1 MKPAKQIIT
10 KANFTVIH
18 HKKLIVVGISFVLFA
33 FYSCCSKNNISQ
45 NKNLTP
51 MGTYISQQQQKDLIQ
66 QLINKFGSQHAV
78 RIEKG
83 VLQTANLWME
93 KDGSYDV
100 FTKFCVDNFISD
112 DSLLKS
118 NFNKLSRNF
127 ESVWGNLLKLNL
139 DLREPLDLDQGEIL
153 PIDMLFGSYNPAAHI
168 EDDFYD
174 NKIAFFIILNYPSYN
189 LTDKLALGKNWNALQ
204 WAYARM
210 GDVYISRVPAALK
223 QQYSEIATAADSYIS
238 DYNIYM
244 GKLVNDKNEKLFPED
259 MKLITHWGLRD
270 EIKSNY
276 NAERGLEK
284 QQIIYQVMLR
294 IINQEI
300 PENVINK
307 GQYSWNPLINKLY
320 DGSKEVEFKPENNLR
335 YQHLLNLF
343 QITRKIDA
351 YNPQYP
357 NYIARKFESDMEIPQ
372 AEVEAM
378 FRKYVSSPQV
388 KAVAQ
393 LISKRLGRAL
403 QPFDIW
409 YDGFKQRAAINQDE
423 LDKIVRQK
431 YPDRDAFQKDLPF
444 ILERLGFVRSE
455 AIRITDKIQVDAS
468 RGAGHAW
475 GAEMRTD
482 KAHLRTRIGKN
493 GMNYKG
499 YNIAVHE
506 FGHNV
511 EQTITL
517 HDVEHYLLK
526 GVPNTSFTEALAF
539 VFQKRDLELL
549 GIKNNNP
556 DVAYYQTLDI
566 FWGTYEIM
574 GVSLVDMQVWKW
586 LYENPNA
593 TAAQLK
599 EEVIKIAKQVWNE
612 YYADVFGVKDQ
623 IILAVYSHMIDNP
636 LYLSAYP
643 IGHIIEFQLEQHL
656 AKIKASQKNAYSNA
670 WFAEEVQRIFSYGR
684 RTPDA
689 WMQHAVGQN
698 LSIQPMLTAT
708 TEALNK
714 LEK

>member
-1 MKPAKQIIT
+1 MKFSNYLIL
-10 KANFTVIH
+10 
-18 HKKLIVVGISFVLFA
+18 KLKHGISYGRLLMVALLVLINLL
-33 FYSCCSKNNISQ
+33 FYSCCSKSNVTKTENVNN
-45 NKNLTP
+45 
-51 MGTYISQQQQKDLIQ
+51 MGTYINQQQQKDLIQ

-83 VLQTANLWME
+83 VMQAANLWME
-93 KDGSYDV
+93 KDGNYDT
-100 FTKFCVDNFISD
+100 FSKFCTDNFIID

-118 NFNKLSRNF
+118 NFYKLSRNF
-127 ESVWGNLLKLNL
+127 ESIWGNLLKLNL

-174 NKIAFFIILNYPSYN
+174 NKIAFFIALNYPSYS
-189 LTDKLALGKNWNALQ
+189 LKDKLALGKDWNGLQ
-204 WAYARM
+204 WGYARM
-210 GDVYISRVPAALK
+210 GDIYISRVPASLK

-244 GKLVNDKNEKLFPED
+244 GKLVNDKNEKLFPD
-259 MKLITHWGLRD
+259 DLKLITHWGLRD

-276 NAERGLEK
+276 NTAQGLEK
-284 QQIIYQVMLR
+284 QQMIYQVMLR

-300 PENVINK
+300 PELVINK
-307 GQYSWNPLINKLY
+307 NQYFWNPLQNKVFE
-320 DGSKEVEFKPENNLR
+320 GTKAIEFKAEKDVR

-343 QITRKIDA
+343 QITKKIDT

-357 NYIARKFESDMEIPQ
+357 NYVARKFESDMEIPQ
-372 AEVEAM
+372 ADVEAM

-388 KAVAQ
+388 KAVAKF
-393 LISKRLGRAL
+393 ISKRLGRGL

-409 YDGFKQRAAINQDE
+409 YDGFKQRSAINQDE
-423 LDKIVRQK
+423 LDKIVMQK
-431 YPDRDAFQKDLPF
+431 YPNRDALQKDLPF
-444 ILERLGFVRSE
+444 ILERLGFERSE
-455 AIRITDKIQVDAS
+455 AIRITDKVQVDAS

-475 GAEMRTD
+475 GAEMRSE
-482 KAHLRTRIGKN
+482 KAHLRTRIGNN

-499 YNIAVHE
+499 YNIAMHE

-517 HDVEHYLLK
+517 HDVENYMLK

-556 DVAYYQTLDI
+556 DGIHYQTLDI

-586 LYENPNA
+586 LYEHPEA

-599 EEVIKIAKQVWNE
+599 EEVIKIAKQVWND
-612 YYADVFGVKDQ
+612 YYAEVFGVKDQ
-623 IILAVYSHMIDNP
+623 PILAVYSHMIDNP

-643 IGHIIEFQLEQHL
+643 IGHIIEFQLEQHF
-656 AKIKASQKNAYSNA
+656 AKVKAAQKNTYSNA
-670 WFAEEVQRIFSYGR
+670 WFAQEIQRIFSYGR

-698 LSIQPMLTAT
+698 LSIDPMLSASTV
-708 TEALNK
+708 ALQQLDK
-714 LEK
+714 